1 MKLPKEDVELF
12 YKLYLALLVY
22 VNKKHN
28 LVQGLASP
36 DDFSKFRVE
45 QMNKLRDELYK
56 QPELIDSFVAENPW
70 RFSSAELD
78 VVSSWTNFVRGSF
91 VILRYLKDYAIFLDH
106 EEPPKAYGVL
116 ALYAPFEQ
124 LVGSFLPVMVE
135 AVLLPFGD
143 RIISDGIIFTH
154 RVSFGKGVRQSFN
167 EAYQEAKSRFG
178 IITCL
183 PFSVEKVEQS
193 DADKLRY
200 YLKSEPNRSRY
211 RHEIAGLIVKDS
223 GLLALYHQEM
233 GKVHARTYG
242 KRLREIGLRNAWFA
256 LLQGM
261 IIAGGSTRDEV
272 ERILPSIVP
281 AEKREFVY
289 VFQLKGK

>member
-1 MKLPKEDVELF
+1 MKLPKEDVDLF

-22 VNKKHN
+22 VNKKRN

-36 DDFSKFRVE
+36 DDFAKFRPE
-45 QMNKLRDELYK
+45 QMNKLRDGLY
-56 QPELIDSFVAENPW
+56 QRPELIDSFVIDNPW
-70 RFSSAELD
+70 EFSAAELD
-78 VVSSWTNFVRGSF
+78 MITSWRNFVRGKF
-91 VILRYLKDYAIFLDH
+91 IVLRYLKDYAIFLDP

-116 ALYAPFEQ
+116 ALRAAFEE
-124 LVGSFLPVMVE
+124 LVGSFLPAMVE

-143 RIISDGIIFTH
+143 RIISDGIFSTY
-154 RVSFGKGVRQSFN
+154 RVTFGKGVRQSFN

-178 IITCL
+178 IITSL
-183 PFSVEKVEQS
+183 PFSAEEVKQS

-200 YLKSEPNRSRY
+200 YLKSERNRSRY
-211 RHEIAGLIVKDS
+211 WQEIADLIAKDS
-223 GLLALYHQEM
+223 SLRALYHQEM

-242 KRLREIGLRNAWFA
+242 KRLREIGLKDAWFA

-261 IIAGGSTRDEV
+261 IIAGGSTKDEV
-272 ERILPSIVP
+272 EQILPGIVP
-281 AEKREFVY
+281 PEKRKFVY